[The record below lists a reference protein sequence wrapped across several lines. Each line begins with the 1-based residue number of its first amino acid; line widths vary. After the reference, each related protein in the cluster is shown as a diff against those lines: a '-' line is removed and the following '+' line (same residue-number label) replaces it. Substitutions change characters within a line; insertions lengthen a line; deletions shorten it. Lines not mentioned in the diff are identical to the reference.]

1 MNRVPRISIVT
12 ISYNQAPFLSACIAS
27 VLFQK
32 REGLDEHIVVDP
44 GSTDGSR
51 DIIAAHS
58 KGIDQRI
65 LTPDRGPADG
75 LNKGFAIAQGDIFG
89 YINAD
94 DCLARGAL
102 EFVSNFF
109 ATHPEIDVLL
119 GAIRIVDQYGRA
131 RVRKRTADDFDLRRY
146 IAGVCTVGQQATF
159 FRRSAFEKT
168 GGFNVDNRISW
179 DGELLVDLA
188 LANCRFQSVPR
199 VLGEFRIH
207 ADSITGSGLHG
218 HRFAAESK
226 RLHSKVVKHGIEPY
240 SPAKSRLLR
249 YCYKA
254 NPVRHLQY
262 LKVR

>member
-1 MNRVPRISIVT
+1 MNPVPRISIVT
-12 ISYNQAPFLSACIAS
+12 ISYNQASFLSACIAS

-32 REGLDEHIVVDP
+32 REGLDEHIIVDP

-51 DIIAAHS
+51 DIIAAYS
-58 KGIDQRI
+58 NSIDQRI
-65 LTPDRGPADG
+65 LAPDRGPADG
-75 LNKGFAIAQGDIFG
+75 LNKGFAIAKGDIFG
-89 YINAD
+89 YINSD
-94 DCLARGAL
+94 DCLARGAI
-102 EFVSNFF
+102 EFVSHFF

-131 RVRKRTADDFDLRRY
+131 RVRKRTADEFDIRRY

-168 GGFNVDNRISW
+168 GGFNVNNHISW

-188 LANCRFQSVPR
+188 LAKCRFQSVPR
-199 VLGEFRIH
+199 VLGEFRIYS
-207 ADSITGSGLHG
+207 DSITGSGLHG
-218 HRFAAESK
+218 HRLAAETE
-226 RLHSKVVKHGIEPY
+226 RLLNKVAERGIEPY
-240 SPAKSRLLR
+240 SPAKRRLLR

-262 LKVR
+262 LTVR